1 MPAAET
7 RSVLIPLIPPVS
19 HPPVPRPPPGGNP
32 RAPARPDLDGRPPR
46 PRRPRPAAAPR
57 PLRGRRRRRGRPPD
71 PRGRRRR
78 PGRARRR
85 RARRAARRRTGG
97 SPRPLWDSETVAAVA
112 ADAPPA
118 ALDTA
123 DDLRA
128 LLTAARAVAHSTGP
142 SGTALRALVTRL
154 GLDGRVRLLQAPP
167 GTPAGRLLADGRADL
182 AFQQHSE
189 LAGLPGVRIL
199 GPLPGDTAITSTFAA
214 AVLSTAARPAAAR
227 DLLDLLASDAASA
240 TARAHG
246 MRPRGPR

>member
-1 MPAAET
+1 MHLLALTSMAVRPALAA
-7 RSVLIPLIPPVS
+7 LAPLLPPV
-19 HPPVPRPPPGGNP
+19 RFEAAGGVEVARRI
-32 RAPARPDLDGRPPR
+32 RAG
-46 PRRPRPAAAPR
+46 AAAD
-57 PLRGRRRRRGRPPD
+57 L
-71 PRGRRRR
+71 
-78 PGRARRR
+78 AVL
-85 RARRAARRRTGG
+85 AADALAALHAEGLAEA
-97 SPRPLWDSETVAAVA
+97 PRPLWDSETVAAVA

-154 GLDGRVRLLQAPP
+154 GLDGRVRLLQAEP

-214 AVLSTAARPAAAR
+214 AVLTAAGRPAAAR